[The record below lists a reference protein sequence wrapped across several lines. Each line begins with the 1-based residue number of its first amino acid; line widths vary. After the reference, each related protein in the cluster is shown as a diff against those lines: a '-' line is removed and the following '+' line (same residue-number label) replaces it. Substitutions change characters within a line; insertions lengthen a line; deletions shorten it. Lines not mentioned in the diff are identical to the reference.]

1 MRYIKV
7 SDFLL
12 KFLVVASPVL
22 YFPYAEEPFRP
33 FRETLFHIVILGV
46 FISTLAYYVDSRLR
60 TMLQQDRPE
69 RKFTRDGPT
78 VTTAVLFALSA
89 AFFWVSLAFN
99 EVTPIALKT
108 AVNFTLGLALFA
120 AFLEAMD
127 RWPVQ
132 KWIPLVLAAA
142 LLNSALAIA
151 QYAGWDPLF
160 LSLDPGFHSKNPK
173 YLVAGLMDSPNM
185 LTPFVVSAVPFVFG
199 KWILGN
205 TSRNFFKYGL
215 LLVLLLT
222 PVALSQNFAGWLGL
236 FAAMSVLLVYLTLR
250 VRYATGGAL
259 YKKVVGCW
267 ILAAIVLVSG
277 LFMYASWDKASKEL
291 KSFSIGERI
300 DQNRA
305 AWMMF
310 AESPLTGKGPN
321 YFYRHYVEY
330 RRAVWLENPP
340 RVLPRRTAHQVHN
353 EYLQLLAEGG
363 LLTGVPLALLLL
375 YWLWS
380 HLLYLKKRL
389 KQKEFHNGEILFLGA
404 AGGFWSIMVNAA
416 ANFPFHVEPLAVT
429 AIFWAAAAH
438 RMLQHSENDG

>member
-46 FISTLAYYVDSRLR
+46 FIFTVAHYVDSRLHNE
-60 TMLQQDRPE
+60 RPE

-78 VTTAVLFALSA
+78 AATAVLFALSA

-120 AFLEAMD
+120 AFVEAMD
-127 RWPVQ
+127 RWPVHE
-132 KWIPLVLAAA
+132 WIPPVLAAA
-142 LLNSALAIA
+142 VLNSALAVA

-160 LSLDPGFHSKNPK
+160 FSLDPDFHSKQPK

-185 LTPFVVSAVPFVFG
+185 LTPYLVSAVPLVFG
-199 KWILGN
+199 RWISGN
-205 TSRNFFKYGL
+205 TPGNFFKYGF

-222 PVALSQNFAGWLGL
+222 PVALSQNLAGWLGL
-236 FAAMSVLLVYLTLR
+236 FAAMSGLLVYLTLR
-250 VRYATGGAL
+250 ARYATGGAL
-259 YKKVVGCW
+259 FKKVIGCW
-267 ILAAIVLVSG
+267 ILAAIILVSG
-277 LFMYASWDKASKEL
+277 MFMYASRDDGSKEI
-291 KSFSIGERI
+291 KSFSISERI

-340 RVLPRRTAHQVHN
+340 PILPLRTAHQVHN

-363 LLTGVPLALLLL
+363 LLTGVPLALLLF

-389 KQKEFHNGEILFLGA
+389 KQKELNSGEILFLGA
-404 AGGFWSIMVNAA
+404 AGGFWSIMVNAV

-438 RMLQHSENDG
+438 RMIRHSEDDG